1 MTPPLVVVE
10 GSQAVV
16 ELALG
21 ELRTAGWSIIEGW
34 TAPLPRVGRF
44 VRFGV
49 VANQDD
55 AEAAVL
61 AVLSGVGIVAAA
73 RASRDL
79 VDRLVDDLRHLG
91 PIDHRLG
98 EPPLAVGLPDE
109 SRAILG
115 LLAEGYSL
123 GEAAGVLGLS
133 RRTADRRLAD
143 VRRLLGVER
152 TTEAVALARRR
163 GWLGRSEQPGT
174 HTGWIG

>member
-10 GSQAVV
+10 GSQAAVDR
-16 ELALG
+16 ALG
-21 ELRTAGWSIIEGW
+21 ELRGAGWSVIEGW
-34 TAPLPRVGRF
+34 TTPLPRVGRF

-49 VANQDD
+49 VADQDD
-55 AEAAVL
+55 AEAALL
-61 AVLSGVGIVAAA
+61 AVLSGTGIVAAV
-73 RASRDL
+73 RAARDL
-79 VDRLVDDLRHLG
+79 VDRLVDDLRRLG

-98 EPPLAVGLPDE
+98 EPAADVAIPDE

-123 GEAAGVLGLS
+123 GEVADVLGLS

-152 TTEAVALARRR
+152 TTEAVAMARRR
-163 GWLGRSEQPGT
+163 GWLGRSEWPGQRS
-174 HTGWIG
+174 G